1 MLLDWYNNGL
11 AEAYIVFERHYTP
24 KGGKKFTDN
33 ANLKKDFEKLLK
45 DRNKFESFLDK
56 YKEEPFGN
64 VRIKIEKGKR
74 KPYYDLKNLFPRSS
88 KQRITPDKDFWEVIN
103 FAVDFKN
110 EICSICGSEGVK
122 KNTVLLYPFERK
134 IVNYFPSFK
143 EKDRL
148 KLCTFHQKVCFFSFG
163 NIFYSMSG
171 KKPDYRVSIFFPSSE
186 DFEKIAAI
194 AKRLQQIRI
203 STIEKNFFQNIKPE
217 GIVTYYP
224 YEFLY
229 PSLFSLY
236 CWSLGKEKERR
247 DIVNVTSDVKVELV
261 SYLTGKLDIF
271 DTCASITRLD
281 ELFRIFDKFNKNLEI
296 VNKRIRAKGKK
307 SFSIKKVFNW
317 FFNDLTIDGKNFED
331 KNKLREQWT
340 KCLLQ
345 KYKVDFITMNEIVM
359 DNIKTQGNNYKFI
372 GSYDLMI
379 KSILEVINMEEL
391 KMFEQVN
398 RMGWHLVHDNID
410 EQKAG
415 KVPRNQM
422 ISFLWDVFRTRTAED
437 FVETLVRTQVK
448 LRTSLDLRKIEE
460 NKSQWREVKAILLNG
475 MANALFG
482 RKEQGVK
489 NKGGKE
495 NGKKKRK

>member
-11 AEAYIVFERHYTP
+11 AEAYIIFERNYSAP
-24 KGGKKFTDN
+24 KGTRKFSTRISIKKE
-33 ANLKKDFEKLLK
+33 FEKLQNDK
-45 DRNKFESFLDK
+45 TEFEKFLDK

-64 VRIKIEKGKR
+64 VRIKIEKNKR
-74 KPYYDLKNLFPRSS
+74 KPYYDFKALFPRSS
-88 KQRITPDKDFWEVIN
+88 KQRITPQKDFWKVI
-103 FAVDFKN
+103 DFKDN
-110 EICSICGSEGVK
+110 LKNDKCSICNIKGVK

-148 KLCTFHQKVCFFSFG
+148 KLCTLHQKVFFYSFG
-163 NIFYSMSG
+163 NIFYNKS
-171 KKPDYRVSIFFPSSE
+171 DDRVSIFFPSSE
-186 DFEKIAAI
+186 DLEKIASI
-194 AKRLQQIRI
+194 SKYIQQIRI
-203 STIEKNFFQNIKPE
+203 SGIEKNYFRNIKPE
-217 GIVTYYP
+217 GFVTYYP

-236 CWSLGKEKERR
+236 CWSLGKEKESQ
-247 DIVNVTSDVKVELV
+247 DIVNVLKDVKVELV

-296 VNKRIRAKGKK
+296 VNKKVRTKGKK
-307 SFSIKKVFNW
+307 SFSIKEVFKW
-317 FFNDLTIDGKNFED
+317 FFDDLTIDGKNFED

-345 KYKVDFITMNEIVM
+345 KYKVDYITLNEIVM
-359 DNIKTQGNNYKFI
+359 DNIRTQGKNYKFI
-372 GSYDLMI
+372 GFYDLII
-379 KSILEVINMEEL
+379 KTILEVISMEEL
-391 KMFEQVN
+391 EMFEQVN
-398 RMGWHLVHDNID
+398 RMGWHLVNDNMD

-415 KVPRNQM
+415 GVTRNQM
-422 ISFLWDVFRTRTAED
+422 LSFLWDVFRTRTAED
-437 FVETLVRTQVK
+437 FVDTLVRTQVK

-460 NKSQWREVKAILLNG
+460 YKSQWREVKAILLNG
-475 MANALFG
+475 MANALFS

-489 NKGGKE
+489 NKGGKG